1 MQNNPSH
8 KPVKPLNFWFTV
20 FLALGLGLGLGLL
33 FGQLPQIKNII
44 NPSNNSFDANDEKR
58 DKSIYSKNTNHSQSY
73 AHAVKRARSAVVNV
87 FSEKNIHRSSSF
99 WDLLLG
105 EEEFL
110 LGPQNRHEKSLGSGV
125 IISAD
130 GYIVTNSHVIKGAD
144 KIYISFEAE
153 DGQENK
159 NKQAEA
165 KLIGADPKTDLA
177 LLKIEGKDLPYLPF
191 SESDNLQVGDIALAV
206 GNPFGI
212 GQTVTMG
219 IVSAIKRNNL
229 GILDQ
234 EDFIQTDAAI
244 NPGNSGG
251 ALIDA
256 DGNLIGI
263 NTAIFSRSGGYQG
276 ICFAVPSKLALKIT
290 TELKQK
296 GHVERMQLG
305 VSVIDLNEIA
315 NPLTAYLLDKGYK
328 EGALIAKL
336 SPDGAA
342 NKAGMLV
349 GSLIT
354 EINGQKISSA
364 KQVLKI
370 ISESQ
375 TDQELKI
382 KAVLVDIET
391 GEITQKAYS
400 IQPQKK

>member
-1 MQNNPSH
+1 MQNNSNYKSSNPF
-8 KPVKPLNFWFTV
+8 KFWFII
-20 FLALGLGLGLGLL
+20 FFALGLGLGLGLL

-44 NPSNNSFDANDEKR
+44 QPSNSFGAKQDQ
-58 DKSIYSKNTNHSQSY
+58 SIYLKNTTHSQSY
-73 AHAVKRARSAVVNV
+73 AHAIKRARSAVVNV
-87 FSEKNIHRSSSF
+87 FSEKNIRRSSF

-105 EEEFL
+105 EEEFSI
-110 LGPQNRHEKSLGSGV
+110 GPENRQEKSLGSGV

-144 KIYISFEAE
+144 KIYISFEDE
-153 DGQENK
+153 DGKENK

-165 KLIGADPKTDLA
+165 KLIGADSKTDLA
-177 LLKIEGKDLPYLPF
+177 LLKIERKDLPYLPF
-191 SESDNLQVGDIALAV
+191 SESDNLQVGDIVLAV

-244 NPGNSGG
+244 NLGNSGG

-256 DGNLIGI
+256 SGNLIGI

-276 ICFAVPSKLALKIT
+276 ICFAVPSKLALKII
-290 TELKQK
+290 TELQQK
-296 GHVERMQLG
+296 GRIERMQLG
-305 VSVIDLNEIA
+305 VSLIDLNEVA
-315 NPLTAYLLDKGYK
+315 NPLTAYLIDKGYK

-336 SPDGAA
+336 SVDGAA
-342 NKAGMLV
+342 SRAGMV
-349 GSLIT
+349 AGSLIT

-370 ISESQ
+370 ISETQ
-375 TDQELKI
+375 TGQELKI
-382 KAVLVDIET
+382 KAILIDLET
-391 GEITQKAYS
+391 GEISNKVYTVK
-400 IQPQKK
+400 PQKK